1 MDEEAKR
8 AAKQSPPESNLTESL
23 NGGAAA
29 DPFNKGSVSLTG
41 KSPCFGSL
49 AEDVVAVETE
59 NVD

>member
-1 MDEEAKR
+1 MVEEAKL

-23 NGGAAA
+23 DGGAAA
-29 DPFNKGSVSLTG
+29 DPFNKESVSLTG

-49 AEDVVAVETE
+49 TEDVVAIETE